1 MLSKE
6 ELMTTSSHVALVGR
20 LGARVRSQ
28 ELPSGDVV
36 TSFTVVVDRSARER
50 GGGKHAVTVDA
61 ITCVTTRARAR
72 TQVERLEPGT
82 LVAVE
87 GTLRRRFWRAGAGGV
102 VGSAMEV
109 VVRSLQKA

>member
-1 MLSKE
+1 
-6 ELMTTSSHVALVGR
+6 MTTSSHVALVGR

-36 TSFTVVVDRSARER
+36 TSFTVIVDRSARER
-50 GGGKHAVTVDA
+50 GGGKHPVSVDS

-72 TQVERLEPGT
+72 TQVERWEPGT
-82 LVAVE
+82 MVAVE
-87 GTLRRRFWRAGAGGV
+87 GTLRRRFWRAGAGGA

-109 VVRSLQKA
+109 VVRSIQKA